1 MDYEKIISEQAAKI
15 EQLTKLLE
23 QALLRI
29 AELESQLNQNS
40 RNSSK
45 PPSSDPYKK
54 QPGLPGKKGKK
65 GGQKGHKGLLSGD
78 LPAPCCSRWVKALK
92 KAVC

>member
-1 MDYEKIISEQAAKI
+1 MDYEKVISEQAAKI

-45 PPSSDPYKK
+45 PPSSDRYQK
-54 QPGLPGKKGKK
+54 QPGLPRKKGNKK
-65 GGQKGHKGLLSGD
+65 GGQKGHKGNT
-78 LPAPCCSRWVKALK
+78 LK
-92 KAVC
+92 MSEEVD

>member
-1 MDYEKIISEQAAKI
+1 MDYEKVISEQSAIISEQSAKI

-45 PPSSDPYKK
+45 PPSSDLYKK
-54 QPGLPGKKGKK
+54 KPGLPRKKGKRRDK
-65 GGQKGHKGLLSGD
+65 R
-78 LPAPCCSRWVKALK
+78 P
-92 KAVC
+92 